1 MSFTRP
7 LRNNALRAALLALA
21 ALALVGCATDET
33 PESQHAGSSLP
44 WNRPEKWEGPGVLG
58 SSMQGTR

>member
-1 MSFTRP
+1 MLFTRP
-7 LRNNALRAALLALA
+7 VRSSLLLLGVVMLA
-21 ALALVGCATDET
+21 ALALGGCALEET

-58 SSMQGTR
+58 SSMQGSR